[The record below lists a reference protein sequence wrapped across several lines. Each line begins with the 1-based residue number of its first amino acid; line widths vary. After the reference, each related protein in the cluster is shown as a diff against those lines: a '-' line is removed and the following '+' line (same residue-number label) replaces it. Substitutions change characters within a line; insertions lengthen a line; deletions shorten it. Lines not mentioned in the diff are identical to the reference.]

1 MVLEKRQGKH
11 MENLQAPA
19 KRCWD
24 T

>member
-19 KRCWD
+19 TRCWD